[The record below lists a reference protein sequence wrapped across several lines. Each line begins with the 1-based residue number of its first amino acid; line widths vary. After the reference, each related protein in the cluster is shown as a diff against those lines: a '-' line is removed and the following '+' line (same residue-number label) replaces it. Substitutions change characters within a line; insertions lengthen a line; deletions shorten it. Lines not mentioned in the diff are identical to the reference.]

1 MRSGHKQ
8 PNASA
13 ERMPSTGMRVQ
24 RTPTPH
30 HCLGKLA
37 VRNKATVQLA
47 AIDEWL

>member
-13 ERMPSTGMRVQ
+13 ERMPSTSMRVR
-24 RTPTPH
+24 RTLTPH

-37 VRNKATVQLA
+37 VRYEATVQVA